1 MSNHLVP
8 EQVNPLQSSE
18 NSLRVLATALIAV
31 GVHPRRA
38 VFAEWMGIVRPERI
52 RLYAL
57 LLYGLVVL
65 NALLSS
71 VVPAV
76 FGLSHLQATNQ
87 APTLPILLIVAIVLS
102 PIAVLLSIL
111 VIVFIVA
118 ALMPASMG
126 ALNHRSYLLLCPFL
140 LAWLAATTVDVILDL
155 FTLPLQ
161 LPIVAQHLP
170 VITWQPLVA
179 FAYVIYE
186 FILLTN
192 ALAAVSTRSRWL
204 LLTII
209 VLGQIL
215 GYLLAFILPVTI
227 LGVFGIHMS
236 L

>member
-1 MSNHLVP
+1 MSNDLVP

-18 NSLRVLATALIAV
+18 NSLRVLVAALIAV
-31 GVHPRRA
+31 GVHPRRT

-71 VVPAV
+71 VVPVA
-76 FGLSHLQATNQ
+76 FGLSNLQATNRVP
-87 APTLPILLIVAIVLS
+87 ALPTLLIVAVALS
-102 PIAVLLSIL
+102 PIAVLLSIF
-111 VIVFIVA
+111 VIIYIVA
-118 ALMPASMG
+118 AFMPATLG
-126 ALNHRSYLLLCPFL
+126 ALNHRSYLLLRPFL
-140 LAWLAATTVDVILDL
+140 LAWLAAATVNVFLDIV
-155 FTLPLQ
+155 TLPLQ

-170 VITWQPLVA
+170 VITWQSLVA

-192 ALAAVSTRSRWL
+192 ALAAVSMRSRWL
-204 LLTII
+204 LLPII
-209 VLGQIL
+209 VLGQVL
-215 GYLLAFILPVTI
+215 GYLLVFVLPVAV